1 VSLWFKTDF
10 QVTKVFLRQGMGM
23 LFPATA
29 RVIGSLWVLGIL
41 GTLAILVPVTG
52 WAEMVHAE
60 CPPVIRMISS
70 IPANGSSG
78 VSVDTPI
85 TITWDKETLQILS
98 DRLRDLKPAL
108 ESINIAGGRYRMG
121 TLLTTEWGIGGKAV
135 SEGDQEVIT
144 PEAPLEPGTQY
155 RVWTYLYMTIRNDKM
170 ESCPRI
176 GGEIFFKT
184 AGEPPEDGN
193 PVRGLDLSTL
203 YHGDEFG
210 KATLQGS
217 LTDLNLPLRVMTI
230 RDKSKGPVR
239 LIVYEGTPILKQEMM
254 VSMEVLR
261 TGDVMEV
268 TLTGGRVS
276 TVILLDVER

>member
-1 VSLWFKTDF
+1 MGR
-10 QVTKVFLRQGMGM
+10 VFSITIRG
-23 LFPATA
+23 
-29 RVIGSLWVLGIL
+29 VWSLWVLGIL
-41 GTLAILVPVTG
+41 GILGPMTG

-70 IPANGSSG
+70 SPASGSSG

-98 DRLRDLKPAL
+98 DRLRDLRPAL
-108 ESINIAGGRYRMG
+108 ESVNIAGGRYRMG
-121 TLLTTEWGIGGKAV
+121 TLLTTEWGIGGKAAW
-135 SEGDQEVIT
+135 EDDREVIT

-170 ESCPRI
+170 EYCPRM
-176 GGEIFFKT
+176 GGEIIFKT

-193 PVRGLDLSTL
+193 PVRGLDLSAL

-210 KATLQGS
+210 KAILQGS
-217 LTDLNLPLRVMTI
+217 LTDLNLPLRVLTI
-230 RDKSKGPVR
+230 RDKAIGPVR
-239 LIVYEGTPILKQEMM
+239 LIVYEGTPLLRQGSM
-254 VSMEVLR
+254 VTLDSLR
-261 TGDVMEV
+261 SGDMMEV

-276 TVILLDVER
+276 SVILLDVEH